1 MFYVY
6 LWAALVVGFLIGYVL
21 CALLR
26 ANNVPESPS
35 FEVTAISPQQM
46 QRMGEALSHAGDML
60 ESGDFEY
67 VSGGLIVQDLGHGVV
82 TIRGDVSL
90 RAREVPKPE
99 KPKTERSFIGQKRN
113 DD

>member
-6 LWAALVVGFLIGYVL
+6 IWVALLVGVVFGMFI
-21 CALLR
+21 ASLLR
-26 ANNVPESPS
+26 ANDVPESPS

-46 QRMGEALSHAGDML
+46 ARMGEALSNAGDML

-67 VSGGLIVQDLGHGVV
+67 LSGGLIVQDLGHGVV

-99 KPKTERSFIGQKRN
+99 KPKTERNFIGQKRN

>member
-1 MFYVY
+1 MSSVFFV
-6 LWAALVVGFLIGYVL
+6 GYVL

-46 QRMGEALSHAGDML
+46 ARMGEALSHAGDML

-67 VSGGLIVQDLGHGVV
+67 LSGGLIVQDLGHGVV
-82 TIRGDVSL
+82 NFKGDLSL
-90 RAREVPKPE
+90 RAVEDE
-99 KPKTERSFIGQKRN
+99 
-113 DD
+113 